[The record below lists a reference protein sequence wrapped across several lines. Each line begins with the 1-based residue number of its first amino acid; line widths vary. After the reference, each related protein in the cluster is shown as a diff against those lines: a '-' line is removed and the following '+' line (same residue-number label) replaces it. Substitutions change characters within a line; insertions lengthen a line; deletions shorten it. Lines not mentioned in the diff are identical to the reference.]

1 MKQIFTYNFQKYA
14 PLNFKLH
21 TWMEAPFRN
30 AGSSDFILTL
40 FIQITSSMFFYL
52 SQFLSFLAMPLTLV
66 ILALLAAF
74 YFTPKSTGKKI
85 LGAGIVLLLLF
96 SNPFL
101 SNLALLTWEPPYK
114 SFEEIPPSEIGIV
127 LTGVTNLNKTAPD
140 RTFFGRGADRI
151 THALQLYRMGKIQK
165 ILITG
170 GQGLNPTN
178 SYSEAELLKRFL
190 IMTGMP
196 EADILI
202 EEKSLNTRENAL
214 FTKEFLE
221 KEKIATQQEFI
232 LITSAF
238 HIPRA
243 KACFDQV
250 GLKTIPFPV
259 DYYSHDPKYD
269 IPSLIYPSLGSL
281 ETWQILI
288 KEFLG
293 LLMYQIVGYI

>member
-1 MKQIFTYNFQKYA
+1 MIKISFMKQIFTYNFQKYA

-178 SYSEAELLKRFL
+178 SYSEAELLKR
-190 IMTGMP
+190 
-196 EADILI
+196 
-202 EEKSLNTRENAL
+202 
-214 FTKEFLE
+214 LE

>member
-1 MKQIFTYNFQKYA
+1 
-14 PLNFKLH
+14 
-21 TWMEAPFRN
+21 
-30 AGSSDFILTL
+30 
-40 FIQITSSMFFYL
+40 MFFYL

-178 SYSEAELLKRFL
+178 SYSEAELLKR
-190 IMTGMP
+190 
-196 EADILI
+196 
-202 EEKSLNTRENAL
+202 
-214 FTKEFLE
+214 LE